1 MGIGMAIG
9 ALREKLIKDI
19 NESGLPPVVV
29 ELVLQPLMAELHGM
43 AIGQI
48 QAEQI
53 QAEQIHKKEE
63 KEKADAGTEHAD
75 DGE

>member
-1 MGIGMAIG
+1 MNPAC
-9 ALREKLIKDI
+9 R
-19 NESGLPPVVV
+19 PVVV

-53 QAEQIHKKEE
+53 QKKEE

>member
-1 MGIGMAIG
+1 MGIGMAIK

-53 QAEQIHKKEE
+53 HKKEE